1 MSVQAPPYG
10 TILPGVDLAA
20 VAIASG
26 EEMKKFVVAAAL
38 WMWGSM
44 AASAAEL
51 APTHTEASL
60 VTRPAGDIAAA
71 RQRGGVESVTRS
83 NQEIIDKAALLGG
96 FFFVTIT
103 TVLLA
108 SPLGVGND
116 AMTRTNDVRTTS
128 VRHGKRTGREGF
140 RNSPV

>member
-1 MSVQAPPYG
+1 
-10 TILPGVDLAA
+10 
-20 VAIASG
+20 
-26 EEMKKFVVAAAL
+26 MKKFVVAAAL

-51 APTHTEASL
+51 ALKHTEPSL
-60 VTRPAGDIAAA
+60 VTSSAGSIAAA
-71 RQRGGVESVTRS
+71 RQRGRVESVTRP
-83 NQEIIDKAALLGG
+83 NQEVIDKAALLGSL
-96 FFFVTIT
+96 FFVTMT

-128 VRHGKRTGREGF
+128 VRHGKRTGRAGF
-140 RNSPV
+140 GSPPVG

>member
-1 MSVQAPPYG
+1 
-10 TILPGVDLAA
+10 
-20 VAIASG
+20 
-26 EEMKKFVVAAAL
+26 MKKLVVAAAL
-38 WMWGSM
+38 WIWGSM

-51 APTHTEASL
+51 APKHSESSL

-71 RQRGGVESVTRS
+71 RQRRRVESVTRP
-83 NQEIIDKAALLGG
+83 NQEVIDKAALLGG

-116 AMTRTNDVRTTS
+116 ATIRTNEVRTTS
-128 VRHGKRTGREGF
+128 FRHGKKTGRAGF
-140 RNSPV
+140 GNPPV